1 MYELRI
7 QGIRRW
13 IQGSAK
19 LQSRGKKTIGWRRVP
34 DMGNHR
40 RSVEQFW
47 WTPGCKENIQAS
59 KFLVLCFLK
68 LANRHVHLHHPFVS
82 DLLSCGN
89 GSSAILTEVMSAYA
103 RLLFCKNKKHWNRLW
118 DSYFCVAYLTSFS
131 PTRKTKSCMAKVWK
145 KKRPKLGFGRETYSR
160 RIHE

>member
-1 MYELRI
+1 MIFEVPCHEYRTKSFLKGGLGESLVRLYWFFYSITWWLIMHGLGI

-19 LQSRGKKTIGWRRVP
+19 LQSWGKKTIGRRRVP

-40 RSVEQFW
+40 RSMEQFW
-47 WTPGCKENIQAS
+47 WTPSCKENIQAS

-68 LANRHVHLHHPFVS
+68 LANRSPCSSSFVS

-89 GSSAILTEVMSAYA
+89 GSRHIDRTNEHIVYDA
-103 RLLFCKNKKHWNRLW
+103 RLLFCKNKKHWN
-118 DSYFCVAYLTSFS
+118 S
-131 PTRKTKSCMAKVWK
+131 
-145 KKRPKLGFGRETYSR
+145 
-160 RIHE
+160 